1 MTRAIPYNPVLQFM
15 SHLVF
20 SFKNIKKKLFELRE
34 KYGSI
39 KGVYVENACILA
51 TERPREL

>member
-1 MTRAIPYNPVLQFM
+1 MTRAISYNPVLQCM

-20 SFKNIKKKLFELRE
+20 SFKNIKKLFEFRE

-39 KGVYVENACILA
+39 KGVYVEKRMHLGY
-51 TERPREL
+51 